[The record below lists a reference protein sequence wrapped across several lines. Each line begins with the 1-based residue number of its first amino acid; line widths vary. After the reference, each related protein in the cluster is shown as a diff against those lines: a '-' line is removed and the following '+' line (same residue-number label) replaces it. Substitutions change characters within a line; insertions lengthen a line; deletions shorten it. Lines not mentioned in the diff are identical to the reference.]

1 MPFSAMPPKQGLYDP
16 WFEHDAC
23 GLGVVA
29 NIKGKKSNKI
39 LKQALTVLRNLD
51 HRGGQGAD
59 NNSGD
64 GAGVL
69 MQIPHLFFIKE
80 ALKQG
85 LRLPQSGEYAVGMLF
100 LPPDEVERENLQ
112 RHFEKIVRENHLDVL
127 GWRKVPNNPS
137 GLG

>member
-1 MPFSAMPPKQGLYDP
+1 
-16 WFEHDAC
+16 
-23 GLGVVA
+23 LGVVA

-85 LRLPQSGEYAVGMLF
+85 LRLPHSGSTPSACFF

-112 RHFEKIVRENHLDVL
+112 RHLKRLSEKTI
-127 GWRKVPNNPS
+127 WT
-137 GLG
+137 